1 MSNTMMSLDDL
12 KKTSEKL
19 GASEVILD
27 VRRADEFAQGH
38 IKGALNIPVDQVAG
52 HVEELKKYARV
63 FIHCKRGGRAKT
75 AFDLLAGA
83 GLTNLT
89 CISEAGMDQWIERGY
104 PTQH

>member
-1 MSNTMMSLDDL
+1 MSNTLMTLDDL

-27 VRRADEFAQGH
+27 VRRPDEFAQGH

-89 CISEAGMDQWIERGY
+89 CVSEAGMDQWIERGY